1 MVCMHDYTCILYVSS
16 DNAVLS
22 EEAHRELAVST
33 RCIFLVCLCERNYV
47 HTNKHTHTHTYTHT
61 GKGSL
66 VLSDSEY
73 LAAAL
78 TADIYLDTG
87 PLISSPL
94 ALASLVWAAVPSIA
108 FAGERAVSRG
118 GSSLL
123 LGGDGGR
130 GGVEDGRRCWGCG
143 FVASTAAEYEV
154 AFLWGGELMCK
165 WVYGCDECGC
175 SCGVGVGWT
184 WRRACMRI

>member
-1 MVCMHDYTCILYVSS
+1 
-16 DNAVLS
+16 
-22 EEAHRELAVST
+22 VST
-33 RCIFLVCLCERNYV
+33 RCIFLVCLRVRNYL
-47 HTNKHTHTHTYTHT
+47 HINKHTHTHTERERERERDTHTQTHTHT

-143 FVASTAAEYEV
+143 FVASTASEYEV
-154 AFLWGGELMCK
+154 SFLWGGLTE
-165 WVYGCDECGC
+165 V
-175 SCGVGVGWT
+175 
-184 WRRACMRI
+184 